1 MPEIRINMIRSDYW
15 VMARELIEF
24 CNDSELKVLTQ
35 QAEKA
40 LNKRM
45 SDYLSG
51 IEHKDGEKEKA
62 KGRAIKKRMRRGG
75 LNSNLNKEGR
85 V

>member
-1 MPEIRINMIRSDYW
+1 MIRSDYW

-45 SDYLSG
+45 SDYLGKFEQEDS
-51 IEHKDGEKEKA
+51 EKQKA
-62 KGRAIKKRMRRGG
+62 KGRAIKKRMRQK
-75 LNSNLNKEGR
+75 SKQPKER
-85 V
+85 

>member
-1 MPEIRINMIRSDYW
+1 MVRPEYW
-15 VMARELIEF
+15 VKARELIEF
-24 CNDSELKVLTQ
+24 CNESELKVLSQ

-62 KGRAIKKRMRRGG
+62 KGRAIKKRMRQK
-75 LNSNLNKEGR
+75 SNAVK
-85 V
+85 

>member
-1 MPEIRINMIRSDYW
+1 MLRPEYRAKSI
-15 VMARELIEF
+15 ELINW
-24 CNDSELKVLTQ
+24 CNESELKVLTQ

-51 IEHKDGEKEKA
+51 MEYKDGEKSKA
-62 KGRAIKKRMRRGG
+62 RGRAIKKRMRQ
-75 LNSNLNKEGR
+75 NAVK
-85 V
+85 

>member
-1 MPEIRINMIRSDYW
+1 MLRPEYW
-15 VMARELIEF
+15 AKAKELIEF
-24 CNDSELKVLTQ
+24 CNDSELKVLSQ

-51 IEHKDGEKEKA
+51 MKHKDDEKEKA
-62 KGRAIKKRMRRGG
+62 KGRAIKKRMRQK
-75 LNSNLNKEGR
+75 SKQT
-85 V
+85 

>member
-15 VMARELIEF
+15 VKARELIEF

-45 SDYLSG
+45 SDYLGKFEQEDS
-51 IEHKDGEKEKA
+51 EKEKA
-62 KGRAIKKRMRRGG
+62 KGRAIKKRMRQK
-75 LNSNLNKEGR
+75 SNAVSGR
-85 V
+85 CKHA